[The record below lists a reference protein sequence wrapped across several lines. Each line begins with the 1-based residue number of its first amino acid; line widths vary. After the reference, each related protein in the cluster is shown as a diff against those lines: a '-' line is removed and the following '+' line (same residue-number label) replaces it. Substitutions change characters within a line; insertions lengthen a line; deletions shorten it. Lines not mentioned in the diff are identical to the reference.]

1 MITLYFALLL
11 IIPEAVYEGTRTKH
25 PRLSFAVEF
34 FYRFALVVILMAV
47 AGGFCFNGTQDYFLF
62 HVFGYVLVRF
72 ATFDI
77 LYAICSDQPLL
88 SLGSTKIYD
97 TIIAKV
103 PWHLLLFMRGIALFM
118 GIVWLLK

>member
-1 MITLYFALLL
+1 MINLYFALLL

-72 ATFDI
+72 AIFDY
-77 LYAICSDQPLL
+77 LYNLCADQPIL
-88 SLGSTKIYD
+88 SLGTTKTYD
-97 TIIAKV
+97 QWLSKV
-103 PWHLLLFMRGIALFM
+103 PWHLLLFTRALALWIGI
-118 GIVWLLK
+118 IWLLK